1 MVLVRRLALVALFA
15 VACGAVPAHAQSLAL
30 AYRSGDTYKY
40 TLHLTANQAVDAGAT
55 TVPLTFDLTAG
66 ETVTVKSVDS
76 GGNAD
81 LSIGLTNLTIKSS
94 ANGVTN
100 TTTGMPS
107 PTIDIKIAADGRIL
121 SVNGSSLGGS
131 MFTAFSGI
139 SGGFFSA
146 VLPDTAVKPGET
158 WSKDYDQ
165 ANPLGSGAIHITTK
179 SKYLRDESLQGIN
192 AAVVETTSSGSIDIT
207 IDVSKALAG
216 PAGAPPAIP
225 DAFWKSMTI
234 KGTMTS
240 DVTSWIDPTGH
251 RVLKT
256 HMTGSTNA
264 TMTINLASKTATP
277 GPTGPFSIKG
287 EETTDLTP
295 V

>member
-1 MVLVRRLALVALFA
+1 MVLVRWLALVALFA

-40 TLHLTANQAVDAGAT
+40 TLHSTANQAVDAGAT

-107 PTIDIKIAADGRIL
+107 PAIDIKIAADGRVL

-131 MFTAFSGI
+131 MFTAFSGM

-146 VLPDTAVKPGET
+146 VLPDTAVKPGDT

-165 ANPLGSGAIHITTK
+165 TNPLGSGAIHITTK
-179 SKYLRDESLQGIN
+179 SKYLRNESLQGFN

-207 IDVSKALAG
+207 IDVSKAVAG
-216 PAGAPPAIP
+216 QAAVPAIA
-225 DAFWKSMTI
+225 DSAWKSMTI

-264 TMTINLASKTATP
+264 TMTINLASKAATP

-287 EETTDLTP
+287 NETTDLAP
-295 V
+295 A